1 MMTGDAEL
9 TELMD
14 PRLCGQYPVRAV
26 HIMAK
31 VAFSCVQARSYDR
44 PSIIDVLHD
53 LELADRLSN
62 TNSNY
67 DANSPSPPRMCIGSL
82 SNRLV

>member
-44 PSIIDVLHD
+44 LHD